1 MCNFSSINEQPKTPE
16 IFHQTKQNISGDAML
31 STSEYTTGVIP
42 SRNEFK
48 PTSHFFVI
56 PLKTSF
62 FAAEKF

>member
-1 MCNFSSINEQPKTPE
+1 MCNFSSIYEQPKTPE

-48 PTSHFFVI
+48 TTSHFFVF

-62 FAAEKF
+62 FAGEKF